1 MPLLRLSSPCFC
13 GYPERK
19 MAARVGI
26 SDCGEAKI
34 APYEN
39 AIRSVGLDPHVLTVG
54 GHRNLDGLNGLLL
67 TGGTDINPRRYGQE
81 PVPETQQPNDE
92 RDELEFALL
101 GEALAL
107 DLPVFAICRGMQLLN
122 VHLHGTLTQ
131 HLASEA
137 THVRRL
143 KDEVPGQH
151 RAAHSVEV
159 LPGTLLARIIGAGRH
174 DVNSRH
180 HQGVHDLARAAVK
193 SAVSEDGI
201 TEGMELP
208 GKRFVLA
215 VQWHPEDRI
224 EISEADRK
232 LFEAFAASAR
242 GCIR

>member
-1 MPLLRLSSPCFC
+1 
-13 GYPERK
+13 
-19 MAARVGI
+19 MAARVGVT
-26 SDCGEAKI
+26 DCGDKKI
-34 APYEN
+34 TPYIN
-39 AIRSVGLDPHVLTVG
+39 AIRRVGLESHVLSTHE
-54 GHRNLDGLNGLLL
+54 HRSLDGLNGLLL

-81 PVPETQQPNDE
+81 PVAETQQPDDK

-131 HLASEA
+131 HLSSEA
-137 THVRRL
+137 IHVRRL
-143 KDEVPGQH
+143 KDEIPGQH
-151 RAAHSVEV
+151 RAAHFVEV
-159 LPGTLLARIIGAGRH
+159 TPGTLLARIIGEGRH

-180 HQGVHDLARAAVK
+180 HQAVCDLSPEAVK

-201 TEGMELP
+201 TEAMELP

-224 EISEADRK
+224 EISEA
-232 LFEAFAASAR
+232 
-242 GCIR
+242 

>member
-1 MPLLRLSSPCFC
+1 
-13 GYPERK
+13 

-34 APYEN
+34 VPYES
-39 AIRSVGLDPHVLTVG
+39 AIRRVGLEPVRLTAG
-54 GHRNLDGLNGLLL
+54 CDRSLDGLNGLLL
-67 TGGTDINPRRYGQE
+67 TGGADINPRRYGQE
-81 PVPETQQPNDE
+81 PISETQQPDDV
-92 RDELEFALL
+92 RDELEFGLL

-131 HLASEA
+131 HLSSAE

-143 KDEVPGQH
+143 KDEIPGRH
-151 RAAHSVEV
+151 RVAHSVEV
-159 LPGTLLARIIGAGRH
+159 LPGTLLARLIGAGRH

-180 HQGVHDLARAAVK
+180 HQGIGDLAPAAVK
-193 SAVSEDGI
+193 SAVSDDGI
-201 TEGMELP
+201 TEAMELP
-208 GKRFVLA
+208 SKRFVLA
-215 VQWHPEDRI
+215 VQWHPEDRV

>member
-1 MPLLRLSSPCFC
+1 
-13 GYPERK
+13 

-39 AIRSVGLDPHVLTVG
+39 AIRRVGLEPHVVRVG
-54 GHRNLDGLNGLLL
+54 ELRSLDGLNGLLL
-67 TGGTDINPRRYGQE
+67 TGGTDINPRHYDQE
-81 PVPETQQPNDE
+81 PAAETQQPNDE
-92 RDELEFALL
+92 RDALEFSLL

-131 HLASEA
+131 HLSSSA
-137 THVRRL
+137 THVCRL
-143 KDEVPGQH
+143 KDEIPGRH
-151 RAAHSVEV
+151 RTAHTVEV
-159 LPGTLLARIIGAGRH
+159 LPGTLLARIVGAGRH
-174 DVNSRH
+174 EVNSRH
-180 HQGVHDLARAAVK
+180 HQGVGDLAPGAVK

-201 TEGMELP
+201 TEAVELP

-224 EISEADRK
+224 DISDADRK

-242 GCIR
+242 GCMKSS